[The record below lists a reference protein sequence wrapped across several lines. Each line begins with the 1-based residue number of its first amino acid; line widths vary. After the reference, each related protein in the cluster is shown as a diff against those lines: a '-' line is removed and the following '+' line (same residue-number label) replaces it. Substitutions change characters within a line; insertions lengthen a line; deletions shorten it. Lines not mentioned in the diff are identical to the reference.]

1 MKRLNIKNIK
11 IKKIKYRDPLEIFNE
26 YNKSYYSSLLTGN
39 GPEDISRLSLIGYN
53 PHAIIRGDI
62 NKTKI
67 YFEKNDIV
75 MDGNLFENL
84 KSILN
89 NINFKNYGFPVNRI
103 GLVGYLSFEAY
114 KCIENIEIENKK
126 NYDMPLMEYVLYN
139 NYYYFD
145 HVQRQLFDINVE
157 YAERSI
163 LKKETKNR
171 RLAAKQT
178 SNQYPEKKSY
188 VKSIKKIIEYIKN
201 GDLYEVNLTG
211 QYSYS
216 FERDSYGFFNKLFK
230 KNPAPFSAYLNFG
243 ERKIISNSPEMFLK
257 AFENRVETRPIK
269 GTAETSLNEG
279 VDEKN
284 KNYLLK
290 SKKEQ
295 SELFMIIDLL
305 RNDLSKVCEV
315 GSVRVLNEKK
325 LEKYENVYHLVGIIE
340 GKLSEN
346 KDYIDLIRATFP
358 GGSITGCP
366 KIRSIEIIKELEEFQ
381 RNIYTGSIMIL
392 NNQFLDSSI
401 VIRTAIIKDNTM
413 YINSGGAITIDSKPE
428 DEYQEM
434 KSKIS
439 NFMRIINDNNI

>member
-53 PHAIIRGDI
+53 PHAIIRSDI
-62 NKTKI
+62 NKTEI
-67 YFEKNDIV
+67 NFEKNDIILN
-75 MDGNLFENL
+75 GNIFNHM
-84 KSILN
+84 KSILE
-89 NINFKNYGFPVNRI
+89 NINFKNFKFPVSKI

-114 KCIENIEIENKK
+114 KCIENIEPENKK
-126 NYDMPLMEYVLYN
+126 NYEMPIMEFVLYN

-145 HVQRQLFDINVE
+145 HTKNELFDIKIQ
-157 YAERSI
+157 YKGSSI
-163 LKKETKNR
+163 LEKKIKPKKILKN
-171 RLAAKQT
+171 KIN
-178 SNQYPEKKSY
+178 SYPEKMN
-188 VKSIKKIIEYIKN
+188 YIKN
-201 GDLYEVNLTG
+201 IDKIIDYIKKGDLYEVNLTG
-211 QYSYS
+211 QYSYK
-216 FERDSYGFFNKLFK
+216 FERNSYNFFK
-230 KNPAPFSAYLNFG
+230 KLYKNNPAPFSAYMNFG

-257 AFENRVETRPIK
+257 ANENRVETRPIK
-269 GTAETSLNEG
+269 GTVKTSINEKT
-279 VDEKN
+279 DKKN
-284 KNYLLK
+284 RDYLLN
-290 SKKEQ
+290 SEKEQ

-315 GSVRVLNEKK
+315 NSVRVLNEKK

-340 GKLSEN
+340 GKLSGK
-346 KDYIDLIRATFP
+346 KDYIDLIKATFP

-366 KIRSIEIIKELEEFQ
+366 KIRSIEIIKELEEYE

-392 NNQFLDSSI
+392 NNRFLDSSI
-401 VIRTAIIKDNTM
+401 VIRTAIIKDNAM

-434 KSKIS
+434 KNKIS
-439 NFMRIINDNNI
+439 NFMRILNENNI